1 MKILHTMIRV
11 EDLDRS
17 IKFYEEVLNMRLLKR
32 QDYPHGEFTL
42 AFMGYQEISDG
53 PVLELTYNWDKRKY
67 DLGSG
72 YGHIALSVTN
82 IYEMCEKV
90 ENAGYVVS
98 RAPGPM
104 KGSSSILAFID
115 DPDGYKIEL
124 IERK

>member
-17 IKFYEEVLNMRLLKR
+17 IKFYQEVLNMRLLKR
-32 QDYPHGEFTL
+32 KDYPHGEFTL

-53 PVLELTYNWDKRKY
+53 PTLELTYNWDKRKY
-67 DLGSG
+67 DIGSG
-72 YGHIALSVTN
+72 YGHIAISVIN

-90 ENAGYVVS
+90 VKAGFTVS

-104 KGSSSILAFID
+104 KGSTSILAFIE